1 MMCPLAPLI
10 YRTTPSLIPRPLF
23 LRWLYGRLYLSDGF
37 NLETHARNLF
47 ADKGCSIM
55 AAFRQ
60 ASLVVL
66 VVHQKPLWENAG
78 TECTPLLK
86 ISRLSGLVGN

>member
-10 YRTTPSLIPRPLF
+10 YRTIPSLIPGPLF

-47 ADKGCSIM
+47 ANKGCSIM
-55 AAFRQ
+55 AAFRV
-60 ASLVVL
+60 SLTVL
-66 VVHQKPLWENAG
+66 
-78 TECTPLLK
+78 
-86 ISRLSGLVGN
+86 